1 MINELNIFSISP
13 ILITLSGAMFA
24 LVLELI
30 QDSFNKKIYASITLV
45 SLFSALVLTL
55 NLNIPQSGFFNLI
68 QIDAL
73 SVLGQLVMLFASILF
88 IFFTLS
94 KENFKEFQRPEF
106 FALFLFV
113 VAGFEIMISSKNL
126 LLILLGLESASLG
139 LYSIIALAHNN
150 KSIESSIKYFTM
162 GAVGS
167 GFFAFGTMLLYASY
181 HTINIGEIQLR
192 ADTLSII
199 GFVFLIVAIGFK
211 MSIIPFHTW
220 VRDVYEGSNPI
231 TAFFISI
238 VPKIAIFMVALRM
251 LNVIDDMYLLF
262 ITNQILLIA
271 AILTMTIANIIA
283 LTQKDV
289 KRMLAY
295 SSISQAGMILCCI
308 VVGGDIGISTMIMY
322 WIFFLFTNAGAFG
335 MLWMAS
341 SAKDSNHLYI
351 KYSGALK
358 TDPVFAILMSI
369 FMLSLAGM
377 PPFGMFFGKIDVIM
391 MLLNSELYIIALL
404 VLLNSAI
411 AAFYYLKLVM
421 FMLLRDNANN
431 INYRANN
438 SPSIVFVIII
448 SLFGTVFILPFTQQI
463 LDFIFNYLISYNYA

>member
-73 SVLGQLVMLFASILF
+73 SVLGQLIMLFASILF

-181 HTINIGEIQLR
+181 HTININEILLK

-251 LNVIDDMYLLF
+251 LNVIDDIYLL
-262 ITNQILLIA
+262 
-271 AILTMTIANIIA
+271 
-283 LTQKDV
+283 
-289 KRMLAY
+289 
-295 SSISQAGMILCCI
+295 
-308 VVGGDIGISTMIMY
+308 
-322 WIFFLFTNAGAFG
+322 
-335 MLWMAS
+335 
-341 SAKDSNHLYI
+341 
-351 KYSGALK
+351 
-358 TDPVFAILMSI
+358 
-369 FMLSLAGM
+369 LSL
-377 PPFGMFFGKIDVIM
+377 IHI
-391 MLLNSELYIIALL
+391 SEPT
-404 VLLNSAI
+404 
-411 AAFYYLKLVM
+411 
-421 FMLLRDNANN
+421 RP
-431 INYRANN
+431 
-438 SPSIVFVIII
+438 SP
-448 SLFGTVFILPFTQQI
+448 
-463 LDFIFNYLISYNYA
+463 

>member
-1 MINELNIFSISP
+1 MISELNIFSISP
-13 ILITLSGAMFA
+13 ILITLTGAIFM
-24 LVLELI
+24 LVLELV
-30 QDSFNKKIYASITLV
+30 QNSFNKKIYTYITLA
-45 SLFSALVLTL
+45 SLSISLCAVFMLEG
-55 NLNIPQSGFFNLI
+55 PMHGFFNI
-68 QIDAL
+68 IYIDAL
-73 SVLGQLVMLFASILF
+73 SILGQIIMLFSSILF
-88 IFFTLS
+88 ILCVLS

-113 VAGFEIMISSKNL
+113 IVGFQIMVSSKNL

-150 KSIESSIKYFTM
+150 KSIEASIKYFTM

-167 GFFAFGTMLLYASY
+167 GFFAFGTMLLYANY
-181 HTINIGEIQLR
+181 FTIDIGKIKLGP
-192 ADTLSII
+192 DTLSVM

-238 VPKIAIFMVALRM
+238 VPKIAIFMIAIRM
-251 LNVIDDMYLLF
+251 LNAVDNQNLLF
-262 ITNQILLIA
+262 ITNNILLIA

-295 SSISQAGMILCCI
+295 SSISQAGMMLCCI
-308 VVGGDIGISTMIMY
+308 VVGDINGISTMIMY
-322 WIFFLFTNAGAFG
+322 WIFFLFANLGAFG

-341 SAKDSNHLYI
+341 NAKDSNHLYI
-351 KYSGALK
+351 KFSGALRL
-358 TDPVFAILMSI
+358 DPIFAILMSI

-391 MLLNSELYIIALL
+391 TLLHSNFYITALL

-421 FMLLRDNANN
+421 LMLLREPLHN
-431 INYRANN
+431 INYRVN
-438 SPSIVFVIII
+438 SSYNVIFAITI
-448 SLFGTVFILPFTQQI
+448 GLVGSVFILPFTQKI
-463 LDFIFNYLISYNYA
+463 LDIVISYLLVYV